1 LLIVLLIAVALVP
14 RLASATTEPIGCD
27 AALTRSTTDPL
38 QADHFTFN
46 IAEGELVEITVLN
59 GTPAGSNFN
68 AQWRLL
74 TATGAPAAS
83 CGGFNDAVH
92 GFDLQRDCGPLPA
105 SRNPYQIEVQDQGLN
120 DTGTYVAFL
129 QRLTAA
135 AACETT
141 PITCDAPVS
150 APLSPAV
157 DSDLLRF
164 NVAEGELVEITV
176 LNGTPAGSNFNAQ
189 WRLLTATGA
198 PAASCGGF
206 NDAVHGFDLQR
217 DCGPLP
223 ASGNPYQIEVQDQG
237 LNDTG
242 TYVAFLQR
250 LTAAVACESMLDCV
264 IDDAVESDLGR
275 FPVTD
280 GQTVQITVLNGTPA
294 GSNFNAQ
301 WRLLTATGAPAASCG
316 GFNDAVHGFDLQ
328 RDCGPLPASGNPY
341 QIEVQDQGLN
351 DTGTYR
357 AAINGVSQCV
367 PITTTTTT
375 STTSTT
381 STTLTTTTTT

>member
-1 LLIVLLIAVALVP
+1 MLATVINSALYLHVAL
-14 RLASATTEPIGCD
+14 PI
-27 AALTRSTTDPL
+27 
-38 QADHFTFN
+38 F
-46 IAEGELVEITVLN
+46 AEGELVEITVLN

-92 GFDLQRDCGPLPA
+92 GFDLQRDCGLLPASGNPYQIEVQDQGLNDTGTYVAFLQRLTAAVACESILDCVIDAAVESDLGRFPVTDGQTVQITVLNGTPAGSNFNAQWRLLTATGAPAASCGGFNDAVHGFDLQRDCGPLPA
-105 SRNPYQIEVQDQGLN
+105 SGNPYQIEVQDQGLN

-198 PAASCGGF
+198 PAASCGGHT
-206 NDAVHGFDLQR
+206 DALHALDLHGY
-217 DCGPLP
+217 CGPLP
-223 ASGNPYQIEVQDQG
+223 ASGNPY
-237 LNDTG
+237 
-242 TYVAFLQR
+242 
-250 LTAAVACESMLDCV
+250 
-264 IDDAVESDLGR
+264 
-275 FPVTD
+275 
-280 GQTVQITVLNGTPA
+280 
-294 GSNFNAQ
+294 
-301 WRLLTATGAPAASCG
+301 
-316 GFNDAVHGFDLQ
+316 
-328 RDCGPLPASGNPY
+328 
-341 QIEVQDQGLN
+341 
-351 DTGTYR
+351 
-357 AAINGVSQCV
+357 
-367 PITTTTTT
+367 
-375 STTSTT
+375 
-381 STTLTTTTTT
+381 